1 MKPELKGFW
10 ERKKSAK
17 KPVKK
22 EAPPVKQEAPAK
34 KKDEGE
40 AAEKPK
46 PSKNRRAKEKLLES
60 VVKGDASDDKKEE
73 KPAVQKRRRSR
84 KPKAEKDAA

>member
-22 EAPPVKQEAPAK
+22 EAPVETAPAAEPEPVKRTAKKEEAPAP
-34 KKDEGE
+34 KKDL
-40 AAEKPK
+40 A
-46 PSKNRRAKEKLLES
+46 S
-60 VVKGDASDDKKEE
+60 VLADWDDE
-73 KPAVQKRRRSR
+73 
-84 KPKAEKDAA
+84 